1 MAGEVIGVICIKNLI
16 INPATFLS
24 PMAGLTDSVFRRLIK
39 RLGGCGLVMTEF
51 TSAEGLTRNSLKG
64 RRMLYYHEEER
75 PITAQLFGADPQRL
89 AEATRMVE
97 DLGFDAIDLNLGCP
111 AKKVVKACGGSAL
124 LRETKLLKEILEAI
138 RSATQI
144 PFTIKIRA
152 GWSETEIVALQ
163 VGKMAEDIGTEAI
176 TLHPRTR
183 VQGFTGKSDWN
194 LIAQL
199 KAHLRIP
206 VIGNG
211 DIVTPEDAFRMRAE
225 TGCDGI
231 MIGRGALSNP
241 WLFRQIL
248 ETQNGLPLTQ
258 PSVSDKYQLIK
269 SYFQLLF
276 EEETPGAIG
285 KMKQFA
291 SWFTHAIPFGASLRK
306 AIFESTSEAEVM
318 ERIEEFFQQPIPT
331 SHPHDEPDMAVQRCG

>member
-1 MAGEVIGVICIKNLI
+1 MQLRNIMV
-16 INPATFLS
+16 NPATFLS

-39 RLGGCGLVMTEF
+39 RLNGCGLVMTEF
-51 TSAEGLTRNSLKG
+51 TSAEGLTRNSVKS

-75 PITAQLFGADPQRL
+75 PVTAQLFGADPYRL
-89 AEATRMVE
+89 AEATRLVE

-124 LRETKLLKEILEAI
+124 LREMKLLEEILRAI
-138 RSATQI
+138 RSAASI

-152 GWSETEIVALQ
+152 GWSEAEIVAVD
-163 VGKMAEDIGTEAI
+163 VGKMAEDLGVEAI

-183 VQGFTGKSDWN
+183 VQGFSGKADWS
-194 LIAQL
+194 IISQL
-199 KAHLRIP
+199 KAHVKIP
-206 VIGNG
+206 VISNG
-211 DIVTPEDAFRMRAE
+211 DIVTPEDALRMRTE
-225 TGCDGI
+225 TGCDGV

-241 WLFRQIL
+241 WIFRQIHEL
-248 ETQNGLPLTQ
+248 ENGVPVTQ
-258 PSVSDKYQLIK
+258 PSVADKYELIK
-269 SYFQLLF
+269 DYFQLLF

-306 AIFESTSEAEVM
+306 SIYESTSESEVM
-318 ERIEEFFQQPIPT
+318 LRIEEFFQKREDRERDCRAPIGRSSFCPN
-331 SHPHDEPDMAVQRCG
+331 

>member
-1 MAGEVIGVICIKNLI
+1 
-16 INPATFLS
+16 
-24 PMAGLTDSVFRRLIK
+24 MAGLTDSVFRRLIK

-51 TSAEGLTRNSLKG
+51 TSAEGLTRNSFKSQ
-64 RRMLYYHEEER
+64 RMLFYHEEER
-75 PITAQLFGADPQRL
+75 PVTAQLFGADPHRL

-111 AKKVVKACGGSAL
+111 AKKVVKGCGGSAL
-124 LRETKLLKEILEAI
+124 LRETQLLEEILKAI
-138 RSATQI
+138 RAAASI

-163 VGKMAEDIGTEAI
+163 VGKMAEDNGVEAI

-183 VQGFTGKSDWN
+183 VQGFSGKADWSI
-194 LIAQL
+194 IAQL
-199 KAHLRIP
+199 KAHLKIP

-211 DIVTPEDAFRMRAE
+211 DIVSPEDAFRMRAE

-241 WLFRQIL
+241 WIFRQIF
-248 ETQNGLPLTQ
+248 EMENGLPLTQ

-269 SYFQLLF
+269 DYFQLLF
-276 EEETPGAIG
+276 EEEIPGAIG

-306 AIFESTSEAEVM
+306 SIYESTEESEVM
-318 ERIEEFFQQPIPT
+318 ARIDQFFENT
-331 SHPHDEPDMAVQRCG
+331 HPLADCGLKT